1 VLLSIYKNKPWRVK
15 KDMMRKLRLLLNI
28 FIKKED
34 AELIEVVNL
43 LIDNDDMEA
52 ILKNDY
58 LTEIIEELEI
68 DVDNKKCLS
77 AENIN
82 DIADNFLEDYA
93 L

>member
-1 VLLSIYKNKPWRVK
+1 VEGK
-15 KDMMRKLRLLLNI
+15 KDMMRKLRVLLNI
-28 FIKKED
+28 FIKEED

-58 LTEIIEELEI
+58 LTDVIDELEI
-68 DVDNKKCLS
+68 DINNKKCLS
-77 AENIN
+77 NENIN

>member
-1 VLLSIYKNKPWRVK
+1 VEGK
-15 KDMMRKLRLLLNI
+15 KDRMRKLSMLLNI
-28 FIKKED
+28 FIKEED

-58 LTEIIEELEI
+58 LAEVIDELEI

-77 AENIN
+77 TENVI
-82 DIADNFLEDYA
+82 DIADVFLEKLAY
-93 L
+93 